1 MDKED
6 FSFSRSLVLGTE
18 GDKKTFDKQIAALS
32 EQAASI
38 VVGTRFEGDTYS
50 LSAEQTSDLLAFLQD
65 APYAVFET
73 AQNPSTGGTLFHLMV
88 KDSAGTC
95 LLHVSFD
102 GDWLVLESE
111 NGNGPRVFDGSQSG
125 LEGLTAFLDAEE

>member
-38 VVGTRFEGDTYS
+38 VVGTRFEGDT
-50 LSAEQTSDLLAFLQD
+50 
-65 APYAVFET
+65 
-73 AQNPSTGGTLFHLMV
+73 
-88 KDSAGTC
+88 
-95 LLHVSFD
+95 
-102 GDWLVLESE
+102 
-111 NGNGPRVFDGSQSG
+111 
-125 LEGLTAFLDAEE
+125 